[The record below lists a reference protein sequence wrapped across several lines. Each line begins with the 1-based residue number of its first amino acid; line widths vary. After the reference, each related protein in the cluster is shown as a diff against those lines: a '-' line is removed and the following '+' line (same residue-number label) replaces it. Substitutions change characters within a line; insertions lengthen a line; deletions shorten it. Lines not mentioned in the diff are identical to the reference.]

1 MLPRIFPCGP
11 GSGER
16 EREVRLH
23 SVSAQVADV
32 DAERAV
38 ALASPRER
46 ELLGCDR
53 RGDGDRAGVAR
64 EADVV
69 DADVDAPC
77 LDSAAG
83 AAVAA
88 AQAST
93 RVAVG
98 EGLARVEADRA
109 SDVPRPA
116 AAGERAVA
124 EREGRAAEREEERR
138 ERDDEGRRGLPGHLL
153 LLVETAHLRPAQPP
167 RAERRSLG
175 SCGRSSLW
183 RSPSL
188 SWAAR
193 STRGTRSR
201 DPARHGTTAS
211 RSRSTAW
218 RRRSPAGAT
227 SRSAAAR
234 PPTRRSSG

>member
-23 SVSAQVADV
+23 SVSAQVADE

-38 ALASPRER
+38 ALAGPRER

-69 DADVDAPC
+69 DADVDAPG

-88 AQAST
+88 AQASAC
-93 RVAVG
+93 VSVG
-98 EGLARVEADRA
+98 EGLARVSAGRG
-109 SDVPRPA
+109 SGGTRPA
-116 AAGERAVA
+116 TAGQRAAVA
-124 EREGRAAEREEERR
+124 
-138 ERDDEGRRGLPGHLL
+138 RG
-153 LLVETAHLRPAQPP
+153 V
-167 RAERRSLG
+167 
-175 SCGRSSLW
+175 
-183 RSPSL
+183 
-188 SWAAR
+188 
-193 STRGTRSR
+193 
-201 DPARHGTTAS
+201 
-211 RSRSTAW
+211 
-218 RRRSPAGAT
+218 
-227 SRSAAAR
+227 
-234 PPTRRSSG
+234 

>member
-1 MLPRIFPCGP
+1 MRVMSSTYISHAALRSSSSGLQLPEMPPRPKGRPSVTVTSLMATRVSSPSPP

-16 EREVRLH
+16 QREVRLH
-23 SVSAQVADV
+23 GVSAQVADE
-32 DAERAV
+32 DAERGV
-38 ALASPRER
+38 ALAGPRER
-46 ELLGCDR
+46 ELLGRDR
-53 RGDGDRAGVAR
+53 RGDGDRARVAR

-69 DADVDAPC
+69 DADVDAPR

-88 AQAST
+88 AQASA

-153 LLVETAHLRPAQPP
+153 LLVETAHLRPA
-167 RAERRSLG
+167 
-175 SCGRSSLW
+175 
-183 RSPSL
+183 
-188 SWAAR
+188 
-193 STRGTRSR
+193 
-201 DPARHGTTAS
+201 
-211 RSRSTAW
+211 
-218 RRRSPAGAT
+218 
-227 SRSAAAR
+227 
-234 PPTRRSSG
+234 